1 MSSEARPHGDKQWP
15 FRRVLKHRLRLP
27 IIGAPLFIASGKE
40 LVFEQCRS
48 GIVGCF
54 PALNAR
60 PQAELKDWIAEIR
73 ERLDA
78 EASRSPQRQPAPF
91 GVNQVMSPLNDRWE
105 ADLATIVLEKVPLII
120 TSLKAPPVEI
130 IQEVHGYGGLV
141 FHDVTNIRHA
151 RKAASMGV
159 DGLILVAAGA
169 GGQGG
174 DRSPFALINE
184 VRSLFDGVLILAGSM
199 STGRDV
205 LAAQAMGADL
215 AYMGTRFLASL
226 ELSTLPEHK
235 QEIIESAADDIIYTN
250 IFTGIYGNY
259 LKSTLIKAGLDIEN
273 LPKYSDATA
282 KYRRGAD
289 GEVKIWR
296 DIRGAGHG
304 CGSIDEV
311 IPTASIVDRLE
322 REYREA
328 TDELRGKVFSAN

>member
-1 MSSEARPHGDKQWP
+1 MAIPEV
-15 FRRVLKHRLRLP
+15 FRDQIRLP
-27 IIGAPLFIASGKE
+27 IIGAPLFIASGKN
-40 LVFEQCRS
+40 LVVEQCRN
-48 GIVGCF
+48 GIIGAF

-60 PQAELKDWIAEIR
+60 PQSELADWIAEIR
-73 ERLDA
+73 EKLGAAA
-78 EASRSPQRQPAPF
+78 ENDPSRKIAPF

-105 ADLATIVLEKVPLII
+105 ADLATIVRAKVPLII
-120 TSLKAPPVEI
+120 SSLKAPPAEI
-130 IQEVHGYGGLV
+130 IHEVHGYGGLV

-184 VRSLFDGVLILAGSM
+184 VRQFFDGVLILAGAI

-205 LAAQAMGADL
+205 LAAQAMGADF
-215 AYMGTRFLASL
+215 AYLGTRFLASR
-226 ELSTLPEHK
+226 ESATAPEHK
-235 QEIIESAADDIIYTN
+235 QEIVDSAADDIMYTN

-259 LKSTLIKAGLDIEN
+259 LKSTMVRAGLDLDN
-273 LPKYSDATA
+273 LPKYSAETA

-296 DIRGAGHG
+296 DIRGGGHG
-304 CGSIDEV
+304 CGSIQGIEAVAD
-311 IPTASIVDRLE
+311 IIDRLE
-322 REYREA
+322 REYLEA
-328 TDELRGKVFSAN
+328 ARDFGTNVLAGTQ